1 MKIHFAPDTRAV
13 RIAWLCEELEL
24 AYEIERYALGDP
36 KMRDPDYLKVH
47 PLGRVPAIEDGGVT
61 VHESGAIVQY
71 ILAKYGGGRLVPG
84 VSSPEFGPYLQ
95 WLHYAEG
102 MIMPQINILVVETIL
117 LSEERRNQVNID
129 RAMKL
134 LNKMLA
140 VVNRHMEGRDF
151 LAGDFSGADIM
162 TGHACSVAA
171 KLGAD
176 LSDKPHAAA
185 YIERID
191 ARPAL
196 QKARAL

>member
-13 RIAWLCEELEL
+13 RIAWLCEELGL
-24 AYEIERYALGDP
+24 AYEIERYTLGDP

-47 PLGRVPAIEDGGVT
+47 PLGRVPAIEDDGVT
-61 VHESGAIVQY
+61 VHESGAIVEY
-71 ILAKYGGGRLVPG
+71 ILAKYGGGRLVPD

-140 VVNRHMEGRDF
+140 VVNRHLEGREF